1 MSDLF
6 ERILLLKNSPAFNQ
20 VKTEDLKVVAQSLEE
35 ETYFAGERVFDID
48 ENGDC
53 MYILQKGKIG
63 ISLEKNT
70 HKKNAKYVAELGE
83 GECFGEMNVLDD
95 LPRSA
100 SAHVLEDSTLLSLEK
115 SRLRGLII
123 NYPELSLG
131 ILKGLSLRLRQA
143 NLLTTGSKKND

>member
-131 ILKGLSLRLRQA
+131 ILKGLSLRLREA

>member
-1 MSDLF
+1 MSDLI
-6 ERILLLKNSPAFNQ
+6 ERILLLKNSPVFNQ

-48 ENGDC
+48 DHGDY
-53 MYILQKGKIG
+53 MYILKKGKIG
-63 ISLEKNT
+63 ISLKKDPLKKNT
-70 HKKNAKYVAELGE
+70 GYLAELGE
-83 GECFGEMNVLDD
+83 GECFGEMNLLDD

-100 SAHVLEDSTLLSLEK
+100 SAHVIEDSVLLALEK

-131 ILKGLSLRLRQA
+131 MLKSLSLRLRQA
-143 NLLTTGSKKND
+143 NLSRTE

>member
-6 ERILLLKNSPAFNQ
+6 ERILILKSSPAFNQ

-35 ETYFAGERVFDID
+35 ETYFAGERVFDIG

-53 MYILQKGKIG
+53 MYIVQKGKIG
-63 ISLEKNT
+63 ISLEKNA
-70 HKKNAKYVAELGE
+70 HKNNIRFIAELGE
-83 GECFGEMNVLDD
+83 GDCFGEMNLLDD

-100 SAHVLEDSTLLSLEK
+100 SAHVIEDSILLALEK

-131 ILKGLSLRLRQA
+131 ILKSLSLRLRQA
-143 NLLTTGSKKND
+143 NLLNAGAQKK